1 VIRLR
6 GLRYRG
12 SEERA
17 LLILVLSIVAQMYVF
32 KLLYDWCCGV

>member
-1 VIRLR
+1 MNRLR

-17 LLILVLSIVAQMYVF
+17 ILILVLSIVAQMYILKV
-32 KLLYDWCCGV
+32 LYGWCCII